1 VRYLV
6 YLLIIAN
13 LAFFAWYQY
22 YPLPAPRPSVI
33 KPLPPGV
40 EQLTLLSERQHS
52 IEQATSEADTPIE
65 QEEEPPDTGTTVDD
79 KPEPIDEPV
88 AVPDAEPD
96 EPEVASVPEREDVPE
111 SESVCQTVGPLL
123 DQADVSS
130 LSAMLSKEGY
140 EATVR
145 RGEAREPAG
154 YWVYMPAMPASQAR
168 RIVNDLDAHGM
179 KDYFIGKQSYI
190 SLGIFSERD
199 KAQTRLQQVAAL
211 GYEAVLDQ
219 RYRTR
224 NVYWLDIEEPG
235 VPLLG
240 SPVWEKIQAQHAD
253 IRVQRV
259 SCE

>member
-1 VRYLV
+1 MRYLV

-22 YPLPAPRPSVI
+22 YPPPAPRPSVV

-40 EQLTLLSERQHS
+40 EQLTLLSEREHPA
-52 IEQATSEADTPIE
+52 EQPTSAAATLVE
-65 QEEEPPDTGTTVDD
+65 QEPQPDTVTTVDD

-88 AVPDAEPD
+88 VVPVAETD
-96 EPEVASVPEREDVPE
+96 EPEVASVPEPEVVSE
-111 SESVCQTVGPLL
+111 SESICQTVGPLL

-130 LSAMLSKEGY
+130 LSAMLSREGY

-240 SPVWEKIQAQHAD
+240 SPVWEKIQSQHAD